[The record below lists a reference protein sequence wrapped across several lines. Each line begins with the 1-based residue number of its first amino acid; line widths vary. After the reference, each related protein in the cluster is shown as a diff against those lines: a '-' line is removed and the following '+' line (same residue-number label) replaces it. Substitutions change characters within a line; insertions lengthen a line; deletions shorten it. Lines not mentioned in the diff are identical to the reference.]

1 MDRENNNTVK
11 DKDKLSYAVYN
22 DRTFAESYS
31 NKIEYNSHNALY
43 ERPAVRSLLGDI
55 AGMKILDAGCGPG
68 VLSSELIDNGA
79 VLTSVDFSP
88 EMIRLTK
95 ERTDNRARVLELN
108 LNKPMEMLEDE
119 EFDIIVSSLTIH
131 YLNDLTLF
139 FSECN
144 RVLKK
149 DGIMVFSTHHPF
161 MDFSFHSD
169 GNYFETELVKDEWPS
184 YNISMEFYRRPLSEL
199 FNIVRQAE
207 FTVDE
212 ILEPLPSE
220 KCKEKF
226 PDAFDVLS
234 KKPWFIIFKLRK
246 LTEE

>member
-1 MDRENNNTVK
+1 MARENK
-11 DKDKLSYAVYN
+11 DTETGKDKLSYSVYN

-55 AGMKILDAGCGPG
+55 TGKKILDAGCGPG

-79 VLTSVDFSP
+79 IITAADYSP

-95 ERTDNRARVLELN
+95 ERTDNKARALELN
-108 LNKPMEMLEDE
+108 LNMPMEALEDE

-131 YLNDLTLF
+131 YLKDLTLF

-144 RVLKK
+144 RVLRKY
-149 DGIMVFSTHHPF
+149 GIMVFSTHHPF

-169 GNYFETELVKDEWPS
+169 GNYFETELIKDEWPS
-184 YNISMEFYRRPLSEL
+184 YNISMEFYRRPLSEI
-199 FNIVRQAE
+199 FSIVRQAE
-207 FTVDE
+207 FTVDK
-212 ILEPLPSE
+212 IIEPLPE
-220 KCKEKF
+220 QKCKEKY
-226 PDAFDVLS
+226 PDAYEVLS
-234 KKPWFIIFKLRK
+234 KKPWFIIFKLK
-246 LTEE
+246 K